1 MITPLKPRWSREVKK
16 YRRNLASYREGDF
29 ALAVESERGSV
40 IYSVRHT
47 TTFRYEPAV
56 RESVMEVR
64 LQPRSDGEQRCLSFT
79 LDVDPAANIM
89 QYRDFTGNTVHHFD
103 IAGVHS
109 QVQVTAQSAVEVQA
123 VPAPRASDCGNW
135 ADLDAEVAGN
145 DHWEM
150 LLSSHFAHSSA
161 LLDQLAEELR
171 CERRS
176 SPLALLTEINEAIY
190 KLFAYVPNSTKVDSP
205 IEEALQARQG
215 VCQDFAHIMIAL
227 VRRLKMP
234 CRYVSGYM
242 FHREEARKD
251 RSLEGASHAWVEALV
266 PGLGWVAFDPTNNL
280 VGGDRHI
287 RVAIGRDYAD
297 VPPTRGVYKGEA
309 QSELSVAVTVTP
321 ADSAVPEPITPNFVV
336 RSRPVLARATV
347 RSDQEQQQQQ

>member
-1 MITPLKPRWSREVKK
+1 
-16 YRRNLASYREGDF
+16 
-29 ALAVESERGSV
+29 V

-79 LDVDPAANIM
+79 LNVDPAANVM
-89 QYRDFTGNTVHHFD
+89 QYRDFTGNIVHHFD
-103 IAGVHS
+103 IAGTHKLVK
-109 QVQVTAQSAVEVQA
+109 VTAQSAVEVQS
-123 VPAPRASDCGNW
+123 VSPPRTADAGDW
-135 ADLDAEVAGN
+135 ADLDALIAAN
-145 DHWEM
+145 DYWEM
-150 LLSSHFAHSSA
+150 LLPSYFAHSNAA
-161 LLDQLAEELR
+161 LENFARELG
-171 CERRS
+171 CERRGN
-176 SPLALLTEINEAIY
+176 PLALLTELNASIY

-205 IEEALQARQG
+205 IEEALRTRQG

-227 VRRLKMP
+227 VRRMHIP

-242 FHREEARKD
+242 FHRDEQEQD

-266 PGLGWVAFDPTNNL
+266 PRLGWVAFDPTNNL

-309 QSELSVAVTVTP
+309 QSELSVAVTVSPSDTV
-321 ADSAVPEPITPNFVV
+321 APEPVMPPFVV
-336 RSRPVLARATV
+336 RSRPVLARPSV
-347 RSDQEQQQQQ
+347 RSEQEQQQQQ

>member
-1 MITPLKPRWSREVKK
+1 M
-16 YRRNLASYREGDF
+16 
-29 ALAVESERGSV
+29 

-103 IAGVHS
+103 IAGRHALVK
-109 QVQVTAQSAVEVQA
+109 VTAQSTVEVQSA
-123 VPAPRASDCGNW
+123 PPPRPAESGDW
-135 ADLDAEVAGN
+135 ADLDALVAGN
-145 DHWEM
+145 DYWEM
-150 LLSSHFAHSSA
+150 LLPSHFAQSSPP
-161 LLDQLAEELR
+161 LEQLAQEFR
-171 CERRS
+171 CERRGN
-176 SPLALLTEINEAIY
+176 PLTLLTELNQAIY
-190 KLFAYVPNSTKVDSP
+190 NLFAYVPNSTKVDSP
-205 IEEALQARQG
+205 IEEALRTRQG
-215 VCQDFAHIMIAL
+215 VCQDFAHIMITL
-227 VRRLKMP
+227 VRRLQIP

-242 FHREEARKD
+242 FHRDEDDTEKD

-266 PGLGWVAFDPTNNL
+266 PGLGWLAFDPTNNL
-280 VGGDRHI
+280 VGADRHI

-309 QSELSVAVTVTP
+309 QSELSVAVTVSP
-321 ADSAVPEPITPNFVV
+321 ADSAVPDPVTPNFVI
-336 RSRPVLARATV
+336 RSRPALVRAAAR
-347 RSDQEQQQQQ
+347 SEQEQQQQ

>member
-1 MITPLKPRWSREVKK
+1 M
-16 YRRNLASYREGDF
+16 
-29 ALAVESERGSV
+29 

-103 IAGVHS
+103 IAGSHT
-109 QVQVTAQSAVEVQA
+109 QVKVTAQSAVEVQSI
-123 VPAPRASDCGNW
+123 PAPRAADSGDW
-135 ADLDAEVAGN
+135 ADLDALIAGN

-150 LLSSHFAHSSA
+150 LLPSHFAHSNA
-161 LLDQLAEELR
+161 QLEQLAKELG
-171 CERRS
+171 CERRGN
-176 SPLALLTEINEAIY
+176 PLDLLTGLNEAIY

-215 VCQDFAHIMIAL
+215 VCQDFAHIMTAL
-227 VRRLKMP
+227 VRRMNIP

-242 FHREEARKD
+242 FHRDDDEND
-251 RSLEGASHAWVEALV
+251 RSVEGASHAWVEALV
-266 PGLGWVAFDPTNNL
+266 PRLGWVAFDPTNNL

-309 QSELSVAVTVTP
+309 QSELSVAVTVSP
-321 ADSAVPEPITPNFVV
+321 ADTVVPEPITPNFVV
-336 RSRPVLARATV
+336 RSRPVLARAAV
-347 RSDQEQQQQQ
+347 RSDQEQQQQ

>member
-1 MITPLKPRWSREVKK
+1 M
-16 YRRNLASYREGDF
+16 
-29 ALAVESERGSV
+29 

-64 LQPRSDGEQRCLSFT
+64 LQPRSDGEQRCLNFA
-79 LDVDPAANIM
+79 LDVDPAANLM
-89 QYRDFTGNTVHHFD
+89 QYRDFAGNTVHHFD
-103 IAGVHS
+103 IAGRHTRVK
-109 QVQVTAQSAVEVQA
+109 VTAQSAVEVQSA
-123 VPAPRASDCGNW
+123 TSPRAADSGDW
-135 ADLDAEVAGN
+135 ADLDALVTGN

-150 LLSSHFAHSSA
+150 LLPSHFAHSSKP
-161 LLDQLAEELR
+161 LERLAKELR
-171 CERRS
+171 CERRGN
-176 SPLALLTEINEAIY
+176 PLALLTELNEAIY
-190 KLFAYVPNSTKVDSP
+190 TLFAYVPNSTKVDSP
-205 IEEALQARQG
+205 IEEALKARQG
-215 VCQDFAHIMIAL
+215 VCQDFAHLMIAL
-227 VRRLKMP
+227 VRPLNIP

-242 FHREEARKD
+242 FHRDQDEKD

-309 QSELSVAVTVTP
+309 QSELSVAVTVSP
-321 ADSAVPEPITPNFVV
+321 ADNIAPEPITPSFVV
-336 RSRPVLARATV
+336 RSRPRLVRAAAR
-347 RSDQEQQQQQ
+347 SEQEQQQQ